1 MRFTARGHC
10 AFYFRSYRSQ
20 LPSKSKVKQWDD
32 RSLHK
37 LAVRLLKLY
46 QVADHLC
53 PNITTT
59 QSVKA
64 MRYLLYKKYIEVVSE
79 TSDY

>member
-1 MRFTARGHC
+1 M
-10 AFYFRSYRSQ
+10 
-20 LPSKSKVKQWDD
+20 KQWDD

-46 QVADHLC
+46 QVSDHLC

-79 TSDY
+79 SSDY